1 MLDSSPWY
9 VRTRLKTRQLL
20 LVVALAEEGNIH
32 RAAAS
37 LNLTQPAASKLLREL
52 EEMLGAVLFERL
64 PRGMR
69 PTLYGDALIRH
80 ARAVLGSLDQAQEEL
95 AALKAGRLG
104 HVAVGAITSPGVRVL
119 PAAVAAVKRTHAN
132 MRISVEIDASNVLLE
147 HLAQEKLDVVL
158 GRLSAE
164 HDNLQLRYAPLT
176 GEPVCAVVR
185 PGHPLLEA
193 ARESMDDSADKGARE
208 GAHKRT
214 PDAAHAR
221 AHAPLTLADVARATW
236 VVPPVGSVLRHRF
249 ELMFQRAS
257 LAPPSNVVE
266 TPALLFITR
275 VLEQSD
281 MIAVLTEDVA
291 HYYAAHGMVAVLPL
305 PMDCQMDDFGIITR
319 ADRLLSPA
327 ASVMIDALRAVSA
340 EIYGVGPGIDQDR
353 GTG

>member
-1 MLDSSPWY
+1 MLDTSPWY

-32 RAAAS
+32 RAAAA
-37 LNLTQPAASKLLREL
+37 LNMTQPAASKLLREL
-52 EEMLGAVLFERL
+52 EDMLGAVLFERM

-95 AALKAGRLG
+95 SALKAGRLG

-132 MRISVEIDASNVLLE
+132 LRVSVEIDASNVLLE
-147 HLAQEKLDVVL
+147 HLAQDKLDVVL

-164 HDNLQLRYAPLT
+164 HDKLQLRYEPLA

-185 PGHPLLEA
+185 PGHPMLGA
-193 ARESMDDSADKGARE
+193 TQDKARPIA
-208 GAHKRT
+208 
-214 PDAAHAR
+214 
-221 AHAPLTLADVARATW
+221 LADIERATW

-291 HYYAAHGMVAVLPL
+291 RYYAAHGMVAILPV

-319 ADRLLSPA
+319 ADGLLTPA
-327 ASVMIDALRAVSA
+327 ASVMIEALRQVSA
-340 EIYGVGPGIDQDR
+340 DIYGTHSREQGAR
-353 GTG
+353 

>member
-1 MLDSSPWY
+1 MLDTSPWY

-32 RAAAS
+32 RAAAALS
-37 LNLTQPAASKLLREL
+37 MTQPAASKLLREL
-52 EEMLGAVLFERL
+52 EDMLGAVLFERM

-95 AALKAGRLG
+95 SALKAGRLG
-104 HVAVGAITSPGVRVL
+104 HVTVGAITSPGVRVL

-132 MRISVEIDASNVLLE
+132 LRVSVEIDASNVLLE
-147 HLAQEKLDVVL
+147 HLAQDKLDVVL

-164 HDNLQLRYAPLT
+164 HDKLQLRYEPLA

-185 PGHPLLEA
+185 PGHP
-193 ARESMDDSADKGARE
+193 M
-208 GAHKRT
+208 
-214 PDAAHAR
+214 
-221 AHAPLTLADVARATW
+221 LADATTRSIALTDIARDTW

-291 HYYAAHGMVAVLPL
+291 RYYAAHGMVAILPV

-319 ADRLLSPA
+319 ADGLLTPA
-327 ASVMIDALRAVSA
+327 VSVMIEALRRVSA
-340 EIYGVGPGIDQDR
+340 DIYGKQSAR
-353 GTG
+353 

>member
-1 MLDSSPWY
+1 MLDTSPWY

-32 RAAAS
+32 RAAAA
-37 LNLTQPAASKLLREL
+37 LNMTQPAASKLLREL
-52 EEMLGAVLFERL
+52 EDMLGAVLFERM

-95 AALKAGRLG
+95 SALKAGRLG

-132 MRISVEIDASNVLLE
+132 LRVSVEIDASNVLLE
-147 HLAQEKLDVVL
+147 HLAQDKLDVVL

-164 HDNLQLRYAPLT
+164 HDKLQLRYEPLA

-185 PGHPLLEA
+185 PGHPMLGQA
-193 ARESMDDSADKGARE
+193 ADKAQ
-208 GAHKRT
+208 
-214 PDAAHAR
+214 PI
-221 AHAPLTLADVARATW
+221 TLADIARATW

-291 HYYAAHGMVAVLPL
+291 HYYAAHGMVAILPV

-319 ADRLLSPA
+319 ADRLFTPA
-327 ASVMIDALRAVSA
+327 ASVMIEALRQVSA
-340 EIYGVGPGIDQDR
+340 DIYGAHRREQGAR
-353 GTG
+353 

>member
-1 MLDSSPWY
+1 MLDTSPWY

-32 RAAAS
+32 RAAAA
-37 LNLTQPAASKLLREL
+37 LNMTQPAASKLLREL
-52 EEMLGAVLFERL
+52 EDMLGAVLFERM

-95 AALKAGRLG
+95 SALKAGRLG

-132 MRISVEIDASNVLLE
+132 LRVSVEIDASNVLLE
-147 HLAQEKLDVVL
+147 HLAQDKLDVVL

-164 HDNLQLRYAPLT
+164 HDKLQLRYEPLA

-185 PGHPLLEA
+185 PGNPMLGQA
-193 ARESMDDSADKGARE
+193 ADKAQ
-208 GAHKRT
+208 
-214 PDAAHAR
+214 PI
-221 AHAPLTLADVARATW
+221 TLADIARATW

-291 HYYAAHGMVAVLPL
+291 HYYAAHGMVAILPV

-319 ADRLLSPA
+319 ADRLFTPA
-327 ASVMIDALRAVSA
+327 ASVMIEALRQVSA
-340 EIYGVGPGIDQDR
+340 DIYGAHRREPGAR
-353 GTG
+353 

>member
-32 RAAAS
+32 RAAAA
-37 LNLTQPAASKLLREL
+37 LNMTQPAASKLLREL
-52 EEMLGAVLFERL
+52 EEMLDAVLFERM

-95 AALKAGRLG
+95 GALKAGRLG

-132 MRISVEIDASNVLLE
+132 LRVSVEIDASNVLLE

-164 HDNLQLRYAPLT
+164 HDKLQLRYEPLA

-185 PGHPLLEA
+185 PGHPMLC
-193 ARESMDDSADKGARE
+193 GAGE
-208 GAHKRT
+208 PIA
-214 PDAAHAR
+214 
-221 AHAPLTLADVARATW
+221 LADIARATW

-291 HYYAAHGMVAVLPL
+291 RYYATHGMVAILPV

-319 ADRLLSPA
+319 ADRLLTPA
-327 ASVMIDALRAVSA
+327 ASVMIEALRNVSGD
-340 EIYGVGPGIDQDR
+340 IYGEPVAR
-353 GTG
+353 

>member
-1 MLDSSPWY
+1 MLETSPWY

-20 LVVALAEEGNIH
+20 LVVALAEESNIH
-32 RAAAS
+32 RAAAA
-37 LNLTQPAASKLLREL
+37 LNMTQPAASKLLREL
-52 EEMLGAVLFERL
+52 EEMLGALLFERM

-80 ARAVLGSLDQAQEEL
+80 ARAVLGSLDQAEEEL
-95 AALKAGRLG
+95 TALKAGRLG

-132 MRISVEIDASNVLLE
+132 LRVSVEIDASNVLLE
-147 HLAQEKLDVVL
+147 HLAQDKLDIVL

-164 HDNLQLRYAPLT
+164 HDKLQLHYAPLA

-185 PGHPLLEA
+185 PGHPLLA
-193 ARESMDDSADKGARE
+193 DDKAIALADI
-208 GAHKRT
+208 
-214 PDAAHAR
+214 AR
-221 AHAPLTLADVARATW
+221 AAW
-236 VVPPVGSVLRHRF
+236 VVPPMGSVLRHRF

-275 VLEQSD
+275 VLEHSD

-291 HYYAAHGMVAVLPL
+291 RYYAAAGMVAILPV

-327 ASVMIDALRAVSA
+327 ASVMIAALREVSA
-340 EIYGVGPGIDQDR
+340 QVYGAQCEHGAEPVAR
-353 GTG
+353 

>member
-1 MLDSSPWY
+1 MLETSPWY
-9 VRTRLKTRQLL
+9 VRSRLKTRQLL

-32 RAAAS
+32 RAAAA
-37 LNLTQPAASKLLREL
+37 LNMTQPAASKLLREL
-52 EEMLGAVLFERL
+52 EDTLGAVLFERM
-64 PRGMR
+64 PRGMK

-95 AALKAGRLG
+95 SALKAGRLG

-119 PAAVAAVKRTHAN
+119 PAAVAAVKRSHAN
-132 MRISVEIDASNVLLE
+132 LRVSVEIDASNVLLE
-147 HLAQEKLDVVL
+147 HLAQDKLDIVL

-164 HDNLQLRYAPLT
+164 HDKLQLSYAPLA

-185 PGHPLLEA
+185 PGHPLLA
-193 ARESMDDSADKGARE
+193 A
-208 GAHKRT
+208 
-214 PDAAHAR
+214 DAPAASI
-221 AHAPLTLADVARATW
+221 TLADIARAAW

-291 HYYAAHGMVAVLPL
+291 RYYAAHGMVAILPV
-305 PMDCQMDDFGIITR
+305 PMDCQMDDFGVITR
-319 ADRLLSPA
+319 ADRLLTPA
-327 ASVMIDALRAVSA
+327 ASVMIAAVREVSA
-340 EIYGVGPGIDQDR
+340 GLYGTAPGAR
-353 GTG
+353 

>member
-20 LVVALAEEGNIH
+20 LAVALAEEGNIH
-32 RAAAS
+32 RAAAA
-37 LNLTQPAASKLLREL
+37 LNMTQPAASKLLREL
-52 EEMLGAVLFERL
+52 EEMLGAVLFERM

-132 MRISVEIDASNVLLE
+132 MRVSVEIDASNVLLE

-164 HDNLQLRYAPLT
+164 HDKLQLRYAPLT

-185 PGHPLLEA
+185 PGHPLLAAANASSHDEA
-193 ARESMDDSADKGARE
+193 PDDTDVRAD
-208 GAHKRT
+208 
-214 PDAAHAR
+214 
-221 AHAPLTLADVARATW
+221 APLALADVARATW

-327 ASVMIDALRAVSA
+327 AGIMIDALRTVSA
-340 EIYGVGPGIDQDR
+340 EIYGLRPGIALER
-353 GTG
+353 GTD

>member
-1 MLDSSPWY
+1 MMLETSPRY

-20 LVVALAEEGNIH
+20 LVAALAEEGNIH
-32 RAAAS
+32 RAAAA
-37 LNLTQPAASKLLREL
+37 LNMTQPAASKLLREL
-52 EEMLGAVLFERL
+52 EEMLGAVLFERM

-95 AALKAGRLG
+95 TALKAGRLG
-104 HVAVGAITSPGVRVL
+104 HVGVGAITSPGVRVL
-119 PAAVAAVKRTHAN
+119 PAAVAALKRTHAN
-132 MRISVEIDASNVLLE
+132 LRVSVEIDASNVLLE
-147 HLAQEKLDVVL
+147 HLAQDKLDIVL

-164 HDNLQLRYAPLT
+164 HDKLQLSYAPLA

-185 PGHPLLEA
+185 PGHPMLADAKTA
-193 ARESMDDSADKGARE
+193 AGTIA
-208 GAHKRT
+208 
-214 PDAAHAR
+214 
-221 AHAPLTLADVARATW
+221 LADVARATW

-291 HYYAAHGMVAVLPL
+291 RYYAAHGMVAILPV

-319 ADRLLSPA
+319 ADRLLTPA
-327 ASVMIDALRAVSA
+327 ASAMIAALREVSA
-340 EIYGVGPGIDQDR
+340 QIYGGQRETVAAASAAAR
-353 GTG
+353 